1 MGSGKSTVGRKLANK
16 LNCPFFDTD
25 RLIEE
30 RFNLPEC
37 EIIQKYG
44 DSLFHQTE
52 VEILREFQSLQDAVI
67 SCGGDLP
74 CYADNME
81 RINAQGTSIY
91 IQMSPKSLSIRL
103 FNARKKRAQIERH
116 VHDLDSLEQYV
127 ETQLKHQERY
137 YAEAHLRIKGE
148 DLQMER
154 LIQLIKDYHQNRKR
168 LL

>member
-16 LNCPFFDTD
+16 LNYPFFDTD

-52 VEILREFQSLQDAVI
+52 VEILREFHSLQDAVV

-74 CYADNME
+74 CYADNMKS
-81 RINAQGTSIY
+81 INANGTSIY
-91 IQMSPKSLSIRL
+91 IQMSPKSLAIRL
-103 FNARKKRAQIERH
+103 FNARKKRAQIEQH
-116 VHDLDSLEQYV
+116 VRDLESLEHFV
-127 ETQLKHQERY
+127 ETQLKSHDRY
-137 YAEAHLRIKGE
+137 YAQAHLRIKGE
-148 DLQMER
+148 DLQVDR
-154 LIQLIKDYHQNRKR
+154 LIQMISDYHQNR
-168 LL
+168 